1 MADFISSVQV
11 LPSFTDVIANSGL
24 NSNIPIL
31 INLATVTTPVTDFG
45 PVMYTGAGSSGV
57 GNAQAGT
64 SSRESGF
71 TIYPKNTGF
80 EAKVTNLSSA
90 SNDIKVTLEF
100 AEIPSSVAT
109 S

>member
-1 MADFISSVQV
+1 MPSDFIAPVEV

-31 INLATVTTPVTDFG
+31 I
-45 PVMYTGAGSSGV
+45 
-57 GNAQAGT
+57 
-64 SSRESGF
+64 
-71 TIYPKNTGF
+71 
-80 EAKVTNLSSA
+80 
-90 SNDIKVTLEF
+90 KVTLEF

>member
-1 MADFISSVQV
+1 
-11 LPSFTDVIANSGL
+11 LPHYLCLDCIESRPL
-24 NSNIPIL
+24 N
-31 INLATVTTPVTDFG
+31 D
-45 PVMYTGAGSSGV
+45 

-100 AEIPSSVAT
+100 AEIPSSVET